1 MAEKG
6 RRATLSR
13 PRVIRAAVGLADTDG
28 AEALT
33 MRRLG
38 RELGVEAMALYNH
51 VGGKDDLLDA
61 MVEDAAEE
69 IVLPDDGTPWRAYAR
84 GRALSAHAVMLRH
97 PWLPALWTSRL
108 AVGPARMRYM
118 DGALRSLREAGFPPG
133 LLDRA
138 YHAVENHILGH
149 AMQTAGF
156 PLDEAE
162 MREAAE
168 PLLRSPA
175 LEPYPD
181 LVAHI
186 RHHRDTPSV
195 AAALAFGLDLILDG
209 VERLLAA
216 S

>member
-1 MAEKG
+1 MAERG
-6 RRATLSR
+6 RRTTLNR
-13 PRVIRAAVGLADTDG
+13 PRVVEAAVGLADAEG
-28 AEALT
+28 VEALT

-61 MVEDAAEE
+61 MVESTAEE
-69 IVLPDDGTPWRAYAR
+69 IVLPEDGTPWRAYAR

-138 YHAVENHILGH
+138 YHAVENHIVGH
-149 AMQTAGF
+149 ALQAVGF
-156 PLDEAE
+156 PLDQEG
-162 MREAAE
+162 MREAGE

-175 LEPYPD
+175 LEPFPD
-181 LVAHI
+181 LLAHI
-186 RHHRDTPSV
+186 RHHL
-195 AAALAFGLDLILDG
+195 AAPPGDDAFAFGLDLLLDG
-209 VERLLAA
+209 VDRLRAA